1 MRVRSGC
8 FPEGLRAEGRRDQ
21 VTDIAE
27 QRALHVCLLCALKSA
42 HPAGQKCVVNLLCA
56 GVFKSEQLGG
66 NEFTEGRCSEGLVAC
81 LLFPHMVG
89 CGGAAGIHF
98 QILVSGA

>member
-1 MRVRSGC
+1 M
-8 FPEGLRAEGRRDQ
+8 
-21 VTDIAE
+21 
-27 QRALHVCLLCALKSA
+27 
-42 HPAGQKCVVNLLCA
+42 CA

-98 QILVSGA
+98 QTLVSGA